1 MNITKATYGGV
12 DCLPQVKSKIRGERL
27 VLRVDNNIIGD
38 TQVGTVK
45 FLEIEINGELHSIRE
60 GHTFTYPKSQHNRL
74 GVWYSNDTTNHP
86 AVIKSLETI
95 QIAAEGKADIVTC
108 VWNPI
113 QENPFHEVISWNRS
127 SSHLNQLLQILQ
139 CIYVAKTMGKYE
151 YVSFLEHDVL
161 YPVGYFDYEDFGG
174 GILTIKGGY
183 PSYGRHQGALM
194 SETPYTLFL
203 DSDMFIKDNN
213 FLNNILNEITK
224 KQGVLLTCKVRT
236 IDNKFNNV
244 YKTFDVIQKLHKIT
258 GPFALGGIMLFD
270 TNKYFKLGG
279 FNPNDKFAEDYNLSK
294 KVKSKDFILSEN
306 IIYTLSRR
314 FKSKGIW
321 FMTKLMFLSFINSC

>member
-1 MNITKATYGGV
+1 MKLKDLLTIVIPCKNEQENIKNILA
-12 DCLPQVKSKIRGERL
+12 CLNKQNDSKGLL
-27 VLRVDNNIIGD
+27 VIV
-38 TQVGTVK
+38 
-45 FLEIEINGELHSIRE
+45 
-60 GHTFTYPKSQHNRL
+60 
-74 GVWYSNDTTNHP
+74 
-86 AVIKSLETI
+86 
-95 QIAAEGKADIVTC
+95 ADISDDLTTVHYI
-108 VWNPI
+108 NSERNKNI
-113 QENPFHEVISWNRS
+113 
-127 SSHLNQLLQILQ
+127 
-139 CIYVAKTMGKYE
+139 
-151 YVSFLEHDVL
+151 D
-161 YPVGYFDYEDFGG
+161 
-174 GILTIKGGY
+174 ILTIEGGY

-294 KVKSKDFILSEN
+294 KVKSKDFILSKKV
-306 IIYTLSRR
+306 IYTSSRR
-314 FKSKGIW
+314 IEKKGIY
-321 FMTKLMFLSFINSC
+321 FMLRLMILSFLNRNNQSFFEKTHSYWS